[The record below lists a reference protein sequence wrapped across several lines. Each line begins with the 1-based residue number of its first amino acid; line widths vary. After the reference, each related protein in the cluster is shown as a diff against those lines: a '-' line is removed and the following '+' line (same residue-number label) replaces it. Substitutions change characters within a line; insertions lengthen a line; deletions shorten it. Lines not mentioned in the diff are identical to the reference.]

1 MNIADTTATETA
13 SAAATAAA
21 VSTASRSAVRH
32 SLQALCALLMF
43 SLWGSCLAQAEIKT
57 GDNPEASAI
66 WLKVRASLFQSRPID
81 TATVDVISLDAPAR
95 AEDSAVVPIAIKTG
109 FMPTSSRYIEKLYLI
124 IDNNPSPIAAVFTFH
139 PLSGRADIETR
150 VRINEYTHVR
160 AIAETND
167 GKLHMSTR
175 FVKAAGGC
183 SAPPGKNAQDS
194 LASLGRMKFRIE
206 DRLIDPNAAVPAGGH
221 PVLARL
227 MISHPND
234 SGLAMDQVSRTFQ
247 PAHFVR
253 QVNITYAGQP
263 VMSADVDF
271 SISENPNF
279 RFYFM
284 PRGDGELKAE
294 VVDSHDLRFE
304 SALKYQRQD

>member
-1 MNIADTTATETA
+1 
-13 SAAATAAA
+13 
-21 VSTASRSAVRH
+21 
-32 SLQALCALLMF
+32 MF
-43 SLWGSCLAQAEIKT
+43 GLWGSCLAQAEIKT

-66 WLKVRASLFQSRPID
+66 WLKVRASLFQTRPID
-81 TATVDVISLDAPAR
+81 TATNDVISLEAPAR
-95 AEDSAVVPIAIKTG
+95 AEDSAIVPIAIKTG
-109 FMPTSSRYIEKLYLI
+109 LIQTSSRYIEKLYLI

-175 FVKAAGGC
+175 FVKASGGC
-183 SAPPGKNAQDS
+183 SAPPAKDAQAALS
-194 LASLGRMKFRIE
+194 SLGRMKVRIE
-206 DRLIDPNAAVPAGGH
+206 DKLIDPNAAVPAGGH

-234 SGLAMDQVSRTFQ
+234 SGLAMDQVSRMFK

-279 RFYFM
+279 RFYFT
-284 PRGDGELKAE
+284 PRGEGELKAE
-294 VVDSHDLRFE
+294 VVDSNDLRFE